1 MQKETKNKQERTNK
15 KQRRKKNLF
24 VVFVLSKGKE
34 EANKNQR
41 KTK

>member
-1 MQKETKNKQERTNK
+1 MQKEAKKNQERTNK

-24 VVFVLSKGKE
+24 VVFVLLKGKE
-34 EANKNQR
+34 EANKNKR